1 MQIRH
6 LPNQLSE
13 FLQYLA
19 SDVRDNDRVPPLS
32 ELSQR
37 LGVSI
42 ASLREQLEVARAL
55 GFVEVRPK
63 TGIRRLP
70 FSFRPAVEQSLAYAI
85 ASDAQCFEVYSDFRQ
100 HIEEAYWYE
109 AVSRLDQDDRQ
120 NLKDLV
126 ARAQE
131 KLQRKPIQIP
141 HQEHRELHLLIYKR
155 LNNTFVMGTLEAYWD
170 LYEAIGLDVY
180 TDFHYLEQVWA
191 YHRKM
196 VDAVCD
202 GRFEAGYQILIEHMD
217 LLNERTK
224 ASPRLAFE

>member
-19 SDVRDNDRVPPLS
+19 SDVQDNDRVPSLS
-32 ELSQR
+32 ELSR
-37 LGVSI
+37 KLGVSI

-100 HIEEAYWYE
+100 HVEEAYWYE

-180 TDFHYLEQVWA
+180 TDFQYLEQVWA

-202 GRFEAGYQILIEHMD
+202 GRFDAGYQVLIEHMD

-224 ASPRLAFE
+224 ASPRHAFE

>member
-19 SDVRDNDRVPPLS
+19 SDVQDNERVPSLS
-32 ELSQR
+32 ELSQK

-42 ASLREQLEVARAL
+42 ASLREQMEVARAL

-85 ASDAQCFEVYSDFRQ
+85 AADAQCFEVYSDFRQ
-100 HIEEAYWYE
+100 HVEEAYWYE
-109 AVSRLDQDDRQ
+109 AVSRLNQDDRQ

-170 LYEAIGLDVY
+170 LYEEIGLDVY

-202 GRFEAGYQILIEHMD
+202 GRFEAGYQLLIEHME
-217 LLNERTK
+217 LLNERTQ
-224 ASPRLAFE
+224 ASPRHAFE

>member
-6 LPNQLSE
+6 LPDQLSE

-19 SDVRDNDRVPPLS
+19 SDVQDNDRVPSLS
-32 ELSQR
+32 ELSQQ

-100 HIEEAYWYE
+100 HVEESYWYE
-109 AVSRLDQDDRQ
+109 AVSRLDQTDRQ
-120 NLKDLV
+120 QLKDLV
-126 ARAQE
+126 ARALD
-131 KLQRKPIQIP
+131 KLQRKPAQIP

-196 VDAVCD
+196 VDAICD
-202 GRFEAGYQILIEHMD
+202 GRFEAGYQLLTEHMD